1 MQGLGSDFV
10 ILDWEE
16 FQELNLSPVELARQI
31 CKRHYGVGAEGLM
44 IIVPESQK
52 ADLACVVYS
61 PDGTLAST
69 SGNELCCFAK
79 YVLNKGYIFK
89 SEFSVETASGVYDVK
104 VSEDGLVAVN
114 MRKQV
119 LEPAKSSS
127 DGAVSLTGSADFSFE
142 GVYYYND

>member
-31 CKRHYGVGAEGLM
+31 CKRHFGVGAEGLM

-52 ADLACVVYS
+52 ADLACVVYNS
-61 PDGTLAST
+61 DGTLAST

-89 SEFSVETASGVYDVK
+89 SEFSVETVSG
-104 VSEDGLVAVN
+104 VAVN

>member
-10 ILDWEE
+10 VLDWEE
-16 FQELNLSPVELARQI
+16 FQEVNLSPVVLSKQM
-31 CKRHYGVGAEGLM
+31 CKRKFGIGADGLM
-44 IIVPESQK
+44 LVVPESK
-52 ADLACVVYS
+52 NADLACVVYNL
-61 PDGTLAST
+61 DGTLAETNGS
-69 SGNELCCFAK
+69 ELCCFAK

-89 SEFSVETASGVYDVK
+89 PEFSVETASGVYDVK
-104 VSEDGLVAVN
+104 VSEDGLVTVN